1 MTKKQISTGIIAFMI
16 LMSIYLVFRV
26 NSNTM
31 SIASYD
37 AGINQQTGVGKL
49 ESFWTKYVGASKN
62 SLTTYENREDAEADS
77 NYSIIALMV
86 IDIGGAVALYML
98 NRKPKPVPVQSEE
111 DDWRSQRRS
120 SRRRRR

>member
-62 SLTTYENREDAEADS
+62 SLTTYEDREKAEADS
-77 NYSIIALMV
+77 TYSIIALFV
-86 IDIGGAVALYML
+86 IDIAGVVAVYVL
-98 NRKPKPVPVQSEE
+98 NKKPKPVPVQTEE
-111 DDWRSQRRS
+111 DDWRTQRRS
-120 SRRRRR
+120 SRRRR